1 MTSIAVWMEAARPK
15 TLIAAISP
23 VFIGSFLAFLAGSF
37 SLLTALCTLGAALG
51 VQISTNF
58 ANDLFDFLKGADTA
72 ERKGPRRMT
81 QSGLISPHQMKW
93 GLICLMAI
101 SALLG
106 SYLVLLGGVPL
117 ATLLIFSLLFA
128 VIYTGGPYPLAYLG
142 LGEIF
147 VFLFFGPIATLGTF
161 YLQTGATSWAVFL
174 AGIGPGLLSTALLV
188 INNLRDLKEDMKSGK
203 KTLPVRFGM
212 RFGKMEYTL
221 LLLLAPLSLLFIAP
235 FPKSL
240 FILLLFL
247 PEAPLLYSVWQ
258 REESHGLL
266 LEKTGQLLLVYTLLF
281 FLSYA

>member
-37 SLLTALCTLGAALG
+37 SLTTALCTLGAALG
-51 VQISTNF
+51 VQISTNL

-81 QSGLISPHQMKW
+81 QSGLISPKQMKW

-161 YLQTGATSWAVFL
+161 YLQTGATSLSVFL